1 MHACS
6 DEEDLDVQRA
16 SDLTDTLL
24 TVMACM
30 DGPSKV
36 NQRKVGVCWRS
47 GEEARNGHGDTGDF
61 QVWSRGHSRILADTN
76 CVPGRGRKYYA
87 YGSDHPLC
95 L

>member
-47 GEEARNGHGDTGDF
+47 GEVV
-61 QVWSRGHSRILADTN
+61 QKVW
-76 CVPGRGRKYYA
+76 
-87 YGSDHPLC
+87 
-95 L
+95 